1 MWPLLRGLIACFLEC
16 VRERRLLKCVCVYD
30 LWKNVLREWN
40 CASAC
45 VCICMHMLIH
55 NSQHRLQLHDF
66 RCIKVSVMCNVHHVC
81 MFVQVWKVQLL
92 CIAVCLHVCTLMRLC
107 VCAFVR
113 MCVCVWEWVGWGS
126 EQTLSDTLLT
136 PLTRPHVMG
145 CREC

>member
-1 MWPLLRGLIACFLEC
+1 MFPWVCKRTQAFE
-16 VRERRLLKCVCVYD
+16 VCVYD

-113 MCVCVWEWVGWGS
+113 MCVCVCGS
-126 EQTLSDTLLT
+126 EWAGAVSRPSQTPFWPPSPALMWWAVVNVNVLWWLWSK
-136 PLTRPHVMG
+136 
-145 CREC
+145 